1 MLSRQL
7 AAFTKHLAH
16 TSAYLNRR
24 PLSVHRLP
32 HHSEVFNEVC
42 GQRVW
47 CLSRIGRI
55 IPHFSDCLRSHF
67 AACCTMCGFNA
78 HAVSWCTSLSS
89 ATRIGCSAVFNQ
101 LFKELSHIKKQ
112 NPRTK
117 GELARVFSVLRPIFL
132 LQPFV
137 KLSQVTHLI
146 VVFSFDFRLQNYT
159 KHLMWQNNFSPKF
172 CRNWILT

>member
-78 HAVSWCTSLSS
+78 NAVSLRTSLFS

-101 LFKELSHIKKQ
+101 LFKELSHKKSKTLAQ
-112 NPRTK
+112 
-117 GELARVFSVLRPIFL
+117 GESLQGFFGLTTYISITTFCEALPSHTFDCCLFFWLSAAKLHKIFDMA
-132 LQPFV
+132 
-137 KLSQVTHLI
+137 K
-146 VVFSFDFRLQNYT
+146 
-159 KHLMWQNNFSPKF
+159 
-172 CRNWILT
+172 

>member
-55 IPHFSDCLRSHF
+55 IPHFSDCLRSHL

-78 HAVSWCTSLSS
+78 NAVSLCTSLSS
-89 ATRIGCSAVFNQ
+89 ATRIDSSAVFNQ
-101 LFKELSHIKKQ
+101 FVQ
-112 NPRTK
+112 RTK
-117 GELARVFSVLRPIFL
+117 PYKKAKPSHKGRACKGFSVLRPIFL

-137 KLSQVTHLI
+137 KLSQVTYLI

-159 KHLMWQNNFSPKF
+159 KYLTWQNNLSNLFRYNK
-172 CRNWILT
+172 I